1 MHDLPSVMLL
11 QQSHAVP
18 RSGEELEVLGKCA
31 AQKYVE
37 GACGNLSDAVVETV
51 KHAGLSP
58 EQVKRVV
65 EFANTDAYLTEHR
78 KEGEAKYVTFEGGP
92 ADPAEVLRDLNDGGG
107 GTVFDRGL
115 ADYSLPPLSKVAS
128 SGLEERN
135 LASLEKTAAA
145 AGFGPTL
152 SDIAGDM
159 SRTAN
164 SRHQMRSYGGNYDPF
179 GESEKKRQVAML
191 SAMTGRSPVVAK
203 HAEAEL
209 LDFDPA
215 ETALKEAFA
224 AEDTPLDFA
233 EPLAPAFEAHDKLAG
248 VAEHMNSDLT
258 LLEGEFRDTL
268 EDVYQNVK
276 TACLEGVSLGQ
287 VMAAWRGVVP
297 SEEYLNTAFS
307 HIGPRLV
314 EEEAL
319 PSLAELGE
327 SLQKTAHTGMVN
339 PAHPLVGSMEHY
351 CLTLDKLAAARVARD
366 EVVAHR
372 DALREYTKQAG
383 VAKTV
388 GEAAGKFV
396 KGVSDSGGVVPKV
409 LKASRAAGATAG
421 KATKGTGEFLFG
433 TGSRGAATAGKVVEK
448 GVTHAPA
455 AAAGVGALV
464 AADELHDRTKYSPVF
479 QGAKNFAMSRVP
491 YTHQNMV
498 REHQLAMRGQY

>member
-18 RSGEELEVLGKCA
+18 RSGEELEVLGKYA
-31 AQKYVE
+31 AKKYIE

-115 ADYSLPPLSKVAS
+115 ADYSLPPLSKTAS
-128 SGLEERN
+128 STRQERN
-135 LASLEKTAAA
+135 TAALEKVAA
-145 AGFGPTL
+145 AGYGPTM

-191 SAMTGRSPVVAK
+191 SALTGRSPVVAK

-224 AEDTPLDFA
+224 SEDTPLEYA

-248 VAEHMNSDLT
+248 ASEHLTSDLT
-258 LLEGEFRDTL
+258 FLEGDFRDAL

-287 VMAAWRGVVP
+287 VLSAWRDVVP
-297 SEEYLNTAFS
+297 DASYVKTAFA

-314 EEEAL
+314 DEEAL
-319 PSLAELGE
+319 SSLDELGA
-327 SLQKTAHTGMVN
+327 SLQKTAHTGVVN
-339 PAHPLVGSMEHY
+339 PAHPLVGAMAHY
-351 CLTLDKLAAARVARD
+351 CLTLNKLASTREARD
-366 EVVAHR
+366 ELVMHR
-372 DALREYTKQAG
+372 DALRDYIKEAG
-383 VAKTV
+383 VARSV
-388 GEAAGKFV
+388 GDAAGKFV
-396 KGVSDSGGVVPKV
+396 KSVSDSGGVIPKV
-409 LKASRAAGATAG
+409 RKASRAAGEAAG
-421 KATKGTGEFLFG
+421 KATKGTGEFLYG
-433 TGSRGAATAGKVVEK
+433 TGSQGAATAGKVVEK
-448 GVTHAPA
+448 GITHAPTA
-455 AAAGVGALV
+455 VAGIGALV
-464 AADELHDRTKYSPVF
+464 AADELHDRAKYSPVF